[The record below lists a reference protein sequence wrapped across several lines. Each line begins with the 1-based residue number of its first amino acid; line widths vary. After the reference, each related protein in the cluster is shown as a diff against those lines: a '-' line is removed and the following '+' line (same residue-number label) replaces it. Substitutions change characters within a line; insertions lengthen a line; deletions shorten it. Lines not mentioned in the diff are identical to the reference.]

1 MIDYLKFTQTDKYRN
16 LLPMNSSNL
25 MRLMHRLDLQCTY
38 MDMLVI
44 LLRHTSYYDTERA
57 TEKSLFGDFET
68 EPFDAV

>member
-1 MIDYLKFTQTDKYRN
+1 
-16 LLPMNSSNL
+16 